1 MKHFIYKTTHTNG
14 KYYIGR
20 HSTENLD
27 DGYIGSGLWPL
38 SIKDKT
44 TLIREILE
52 YANDDI
58 SLKLL
63 EERYLLEHFGNE
75 GCMNQ
80 TTDSVGFSS
89 QNNPMK
95 DPDIVAK
102 ISGDNHWLRKNP
114 ERGEEIS
121 KRQLEKVAS
130 GTHPLQ
136 GDRNPNKDGR
146 NAKAAM
152 KNGKHVWLANNPNIW
167 RLAQGIHQWQNGN
180 APNFEGR
187 QNKRLVEEGTH
198 NFLGPEQN
206 KKRVE
211 AGTHNFMGSA
221 ANLKRL
227 SEGTHPSQRKATCEH
242 CQKTVSIGMYKRWHG
257 DNCKQKETK

>member
-44 TLIREILE
+44 ALLREILA
-52 YANDDI
+52 YADDDI

-63 EERYLLEHFGNE
+63 EEQFLLDHFGKE
-75 GCMNQ
+75 GCMNR

-102 ISGDNHWLRKNP
+102 ISGDNHWLRKHP

-121 KRQLEKVAS
+121 KRQLEKVEL

-152 KNGKHVWLANNPNIW
+152 KNGKHVWLADNPSIH
-167 RLAQGIHQWQNGN
+167 RSAEGIHHWQNGN
-180 APNFEGR
+180 APNFDGK

-206 KKRVE
+206 KKRVDS
-211 AGTHNFMGSA
+211 GTHNFLGSD
-221 ANLKRL
+221 ANMKRL
-227 SEGTHPSQRKATCEH
+227 AEGTHPSQSKETCQY
-242 CQKTVSIGMYKRWHG
+242 CQKTVSVGMFTRWHG
-257 DNCKQKETK
+257 DKCKLK